1 MAIDAANAIVRT
13 IPAFAKRAVELP
25 TLMIVIWASFPRG
38 LLVLPPQ
45 LAMLFRFK
53 HCGVFR
59 FVQDIV
65 KKASLAVL
73 LNYT

>member
-13 IPAFAKRAVELP
+13 IPAFANRAAELP
-25 TLMIVIWASFPRG
+25 NLIIVFCPNFPRG
-38 LLVLPPQ
+38 RLVLPPHR
-45 LAMLFRFK
+45 ATLFRSK